1 MYIIKRNGTKQEF
14 DPEKINRAISAAL
27 QVCNCEIQNPA
38 QFIEVNDGD
47 SVELIQDR
55 IENWLMDTCK
65 DAAKAFILYRERH
78 KTLRD

>member
-27 QVCNCEIQNPA
+27 QVCNCGIQNPA

-55 IENWLMDTCK
+55 IEN
-65 DAAKAFILYRERH
+65 
-78 KTLRD
+78 

>member
-1 MYIIKRNGTKQEF
+1 MYIIKRDGSKQLYNS
-14 DPEKINRAISAAL
+14 EKINKAICAAL
-27 QVCNCEIQNPA
+27 QVCNCNIENPYQYIQ
-38 QFIEVNDGD
+38 VNNGD

-78 KTLRD
+78 KNIRD